1 MLLKKIENPI
11 RKHVRRNPRGRGR
24 RQHNPGS
31 VLGSLVLLG
40 VVGTVGWVAYK
51 TLKDDK
57 PAVIPP
63 PTQKVWSLTIM
74 DANGIAFG
82 PAAPFVGIASLP
94 DASDQ
99 IVSDEWPTNEEAAAA
114 IEQLVDARGDL
125 YTWPSSL

>member
-11 RKHVRRNPRGRGR
+11 RKHVRRNPRARA

-31 VLGSLVLLG
+31 VLGTLVVLG

-51 TLKDDK
+51 ALTDDK
-57 PAVIPP
+57 PAVLPP

-82 PAAPFVGIASLP
+82 PTAPFVGIASLP
-94 DASDQ
+94 DATDQ
-99 IVSDEWPTNEEAAAA
+99 MVTDEQDTNEEAAAA
-114 IEQLVDARGDL
+114 IEQMVDARGDL